1 MFEMPSRPS
10 VKPNG
15 PEPITDEWELPEGFV
30 TAEPG
35 RRSPGDVPDA
45 AISPESGDPL
55 IVAAR
60 MDAIARLAGV
70 VSHDFSNLL
79 TVILG
84 HADLLIDLCGGN
96 LPMRNSVLEIKN
108 AAESGARVAGDLLAI
123 SQRQSLTPAPVDINA
138 VIRQAAETI
147 CQILGEQIDVRFD
160 LASELPLVEVDPAQ
174 YERVLRAIAVHAREV
189 MPQGGRLTIVTTLE
203 AFADHAEVV
212 MTATDTAS
220 HISLRSAEPLFTG
233 KKPSR
238 GAGLALATAYGIIEQ
253 SGGALTV
260 AQPAGRG
267 ATISVVLRARDAA
280 IRPRK

>member
-1 MFEMPSRPS
+1 
-10 VKPNG
+10 V
-15 PEPITDEWELPEGFV
+15 LPEGFV
-30 TAEPG
+30 NAEPR
-35 RRSPGDVPDA
+35 RRSPDGDVPDA

-55 IVAAR
+55 IIAAR

-84 HADLLIDLCGGN
+84 HADLLLDLSGAN
-96 LPMRNSVLEIKN
+96 PSMRNSVLEIKN

-123 SQRQSLTPAPVDINA
+123 SQRQSLKPVPADMNA
-138 VIRQAAETI
+138 RIRQAAETI

-160 LASELPLVEVDPAQ
+160 LAPELPLVEVDPAQ
-174 YERVLRAIAVHAREV
+174 YERVLRSIAVHARES
-189 MPQGGRLTIVTTLE
+189 MPQGGRLTIATTVEVLT
-203 AFADHAEVV
+203 DHAEVV
-212 MTATDTAS
+212 MTAADTGS
-220 HISLRSAEPLFTG
+220 HISPRSAEPLFTG

-260 AQPAGRG
+260 AQSAGRG
-267 ATISVVLRARDAA
+267 ATITVVMRARDAA
-280 IRPRK
+280 IRPRT